1 MQKLPADNRR
11 QYDGSVTMP
20 APSEIVYRHLVH
32 YLGPHTTRTA
42 LKTFCTKAVH
52 KAPEALTL
60 DDMPNVLSALRP
72 MMRTLLGAKESEQV
86 LAQITYELRL

>member
-1 MQKLPADNRR
+1 MQSLPADDRR
-11 QYDGSVTMP
+11 QYDSDVTMP

-60 DDMPNVLSALRP
+60 DDMPDVLSALRP